1 MVSVG
6 VYGACNGDNC
16 TVVDFDFNGLLIIKL
31 IYVVNENVWLIIDTF
46 YELLFNLW
54 SRKFFNMLI
63 ELNSYIIVHSLWIKL
78 KKSWLVDSILYKKS
92 KDEWRKF
99 NCLKRLDICLMHHI
113 I

>member
-78 KKSWLVDSILYKKS
+78 KKVDWWIQFYTKNPRTNEGNLIVW
-92 KDEWRKF
+92 KD
-99 NCLKRLDICLMHHI
+99 
-113 I
+113 